1 MLYLKTIVIA
11 FLLFAFPSPAPA
23 SESGSLEAEKIRY
36 LIFSVETLQGATFI
50 RNGTEHSPRD
60 AAEHLRMK
68 LKKAGK
74 RVQTAED
81 FIRLCASRSFLSG
94 KPYLIK
100 YDNGTVIQTEA
111 FLREKL
117 KAFSAGRK

>member
-1 MLYLKTIVIA
+1 MRTFVIA
-11 FLLFAFPSPAPA
+11 FLLLVSFTPA
-23 SESGSLEAEKIRY
+23 SASEPDPQEAGKIRY
-36 LIFSVETLQGATFI
+36 LISSVETLQGATFI

-74 RVQTAED
+74 RVRTAED
-81 FIRLCASRSFLSG
+81 FIKLCASRSFLSG
-94 KPYLIK
+94 EPYLIK
-100 YDNGTVIQTEA
+100 YDNGSVVRTEA

-117 KAFSAGRK
+117 KVFGTAAK